1 MKSIAY
7 LASAFLI
14 LTASMTDAASLYPEI
29 SDNSHASPEVAQ
41 ILNDVFAAPNSDQ
54 HRPVRLV
61 ARAKLVRLIRSL
73 QFIAKCC
80 CMVAAQ
86 WKGDLYCCVVGC
98 LFGDRPQ

>member
-41 ILNDVFAAPNSDQ
+41 ILNDVFAAKSHTSP
-54 HRPVRLV
+54 RP
-61 ARAKLVRLIRSL
+61 
-73 QFIAKCC
+73 
-80 CMVAAQ
+80 
-86 WKGDLYCCVVGC
+86 
-98 LFGDRPQ
+98 